1 MFRFCWWVAAAALA
15 AVTPAAAQTA
25 AYDNTTNSLSGG
37 VKTNAT
43 TIQGSNTIT
52 SLLVDDI
59 TFAPG
64 SAGQTVT
71 AITVTVDNPN
81 GSTVTARPFLRFWNA
96 DGAGGGPGTYFSP
109 GGTPLDVNFGP
120 TQLSQMVAPNYLGI
134 VLEAKS
140 FQIPASE
147 KLWVGI
153 GFDDANGTT
162 GATPAQL
169 RNLGFSL
176 FDPPTI
182 GSSADIMYLTNTSGS
197 FLGVDNP
204 AVTPLNFN
212 GDPVLNA
219 GFRFG
224 VNPVPEPTGMLAVGL
239 VAVVGY
245 AARRCKPTGR
255 TPV

>member
-1 MFRFCWWVAAAALA
+1 MVRFCWLAAAAALA
-15 AVTPAAAQTA
+15 AATPAAAQTA
-25 AYDNTTNSLSGG
+25 AYENITDPTSWTLP
-37 VKTNAT
+37 TNAAT
-43 TIQGSNTIT
+43 TQGTNTIT

-64 SAGQTVT
+64 SAGR
-71 AITVTVDNPN
+71 TVTVLTVAAANQN

-96 DGAGGGPGTYFSP
+96 DGVGGGPGTYFSP
-109 GGTPLDVNFGP
+109 AGTPLDVTFGP
-120 TQLSQMVAPNYLGI
+120 TQLSPLGPNYLG
-134 VLEAKS
+134 VTLGAES

-162 GATPAQL
+162 GATPAQM

-176 FDPPTI
+176 FDPPTV
-182 GSSADIMYLTNTSGS
+182 GSSADAMLLTNTPGS
-197 FLGVDNP
+197 FLGVNDP
-204 AVTPLNFN
+204 AVVRLNFN

-224 VNPVPEPTGMLAVGL
+224 VSPVPEPAGVLAVGL
-239 VAVVGY
+239 AATAGY
-245 AARRCKPTGR
+245 AARRRKSIRPS
-255 TPV
+255 PS